1 MRLRFSFSFL
11 SSGVLTVKRYSLQ
24 IIPLIV
30 VLVLFSQCF
39 AHAWNFA
46 GHRIIASI
54 AFDQLEPAT
63 QLAMVELL
71 KQHPRYEQDFQSRM
85 PDVIKTASPA
95 IQNRWL
101 FMRAATW
108 PDIARRFDDANREK
122 YHHGTWHYI
131 NQPIYLNAESKQF
144 LSPILPTNIATSIK
158 EGDDPT
164 QFNILQALEYCVTQM
179 KDSAVSK
186 ADKAVYLC
194 WIMHLTGDSHQPLH
208 SSALF
213 SQKTFPEGDLGGNS
227 IRIGKSNLHSQ
238 WDGLLGNSF
247 KYSDIVGHA
256 VGIARNP
263 AMKQL
268 GEKATQQMD
277 FSTWINE
284 SHELARE
291 KAYCSEILDAAL
303 KSEVTDGKFQ
313 KLTSLPKSY
322 YQQAGTIAAKRAAQ
336 SGWRLAE
343 LIKNVQ

>member
-1 MRLRFSFSFL
+1 MKRFSL
-11 SSGVLTVKRYSLQ
+11 R
-24 IIPLIV
+24 IIPLV
-30 VLVLFSQCF
+30 VGLVLFSQCY

-54 AFDQLEPAT
+54 AYDQLKPST

-71 KQHPRYEQDFQSRM
+71 KQHPRFEADFQSRM
-85 PDVIKTASPA
+85 PDVIKTASPE
-95 IQNRWL
+95 IQNRWI

-122 YHHGTWHYI
+122 YHRSTWHYI
-131 NQPIYLNAESKQF
+131 NQPIYLDDASEQF
-144 LSPILPTNIATSIK
+144 LSSRLPANVATSIK
-158 EGDDPT
+158 EGNDPR
-164 QFNILQALEYCVTQM
+164 QFNLLQALEFCVMQM
-179 KDSAVSK
+179 KDPAVSN

-213 SQKTFPEGDLGGNS
+213 SKKTFPEGDRGGNS

-247 KYSDIVGHA
+247 KYSEIVGQA
-256 VGIARNP
+256 VGIARDP

-268 GEKATQQMD
+268 GKQATQQLD
-277 FSTWINE
+277 FSAWINE
-284 SHELARE
+284 SHQLARG
-291 KAYCSEILDAAL
+291 KGYSPAILEAAR
-303 KSEVTDGKFQ
+303 KSEATDGKFK
-313 KLTSLPKSY
+313 KLSTLPKSY
-322 YQQAGTIAAKRAAQ
+322 YQQAGTIAVKRAAQ

-343 LIKNVQ
+343 LINSVQ

>member
-1 MRLRFSFSFL
+1 MKHFALR
-11 SSGVLTVKRYSLQ
+11 
-24 IIPLIV
+24 IIPLTVGLI
-30 VLVLFSQCF
+30 LFSQCF
-39 AHAWNFA
+39 THAWNYA

-54 AFDQLEPAT
+54 AYDQLDPST
-63 QLAMVELL
+63 QTAMLELL
-71 KQHPRYEQDFQSRM
+71 KQHPRFEQDFQSRM
-85 PDVIKTASPA
+85 PDVIKNASPE
-95 IQNRWL
+95 IQNRWI

-108 PDIARRFDDANREK
+108 PDLARSFNDANREK

-131 NQPIYLNAESKQF
+131 NQPIYLDSASEQV
-144 LSPILPTNIATSIK
+144 LSRALTANVATSIK
-158 EGDDPT
+158 EGDDPLL
-164 QFNILQALEYCVTQM
+164 FNILQALEYCVKKM
-179 KDSAVSK
+179 KDPAVSK

-213 SQKTFPEGDLGGNS
+213 SKKTFPEGDRGGNS

-268 GEKATQQMD
+268 GEKATQQMN
-277 FSTWINE
+277 FSAWINE

-291 KAYCSEILDAAL
+291 KAYCPEILEAAR
-303 KSEVTDGKFQ
+303 KSEAADGKFQ
-313 KLTSLPKSY
+313 KLSALPPSY